1 MSQHQDL
8 PSELSPSELS
18 PSELSTVANDEVVI
32 HDGASVKQY
41 LDLKADTEY
50 SFDGHDLRTL
60 PQPGELLTTFTSVN
74 DLHFGELEAG
84 KIEGVDEWP
93 SCSVEPG
100 DEPYPELM
108 NRGAVSEMAAINPA
122 LVVVKGDLTA
132 EGSEEEYRRFLQVY
146 DGAFGERM
154 VHVRGNHES
163 YNNAPYAKDPFQERE
178 LPGVT
183 VALLDTSVE
192 QDPRGALDAERLDW
206 LDELGQRSDRPVMV
220 FGHHPVWEHAHRP
233 EGKDTQSYFCLS
245 PDSTE
250 QLRQV
255 FVRRPNLVGY
265 FAGHTHRN
273 RVLHLPGTG
282 NRPFAELAS
291 VKEYPGAWAEYRV
304 FDGGI
309 LQVHRRI
316 STPEALQWSNTT
328 RSMYAGLFMAEAFG
342 LRVTDRCFMIDV
354 PQ

>member
-1 MSQHQDL
+1 MTQHQNR
-8 PSELSPSELS
+8 

-41 LDLKADTEY
+41 LELKADTEY

-122 LVVVKGDLTA
+122 LVVVKGDLTS

-146 DGAFGERM
+146 EGAFGERM

-220 FGHHPVWEHAHRP
+220 FGHHPVWEHAHAP
-233 EGKDTQSYFCLS
+233 SGKDTQSYFCLS

-250 QLRQV
+250 ELRQV

-316 STPEALQWSNTT
+316 STPEAVQWSNTT